1 MLYEIETPGP
11 ASVLEMFCKDG
22 GEQGDEVVYG
32 TSDGR
37 VGLVQVTR
45 CVFRKLQWEK
55 FLFRF

>member
-45 CVFRKLQWEK
+45 CVQ
-55 FLFRF
+55 